1 MFTILTAFKPFQG
14 AANTHQW
21 NALRS
26 WIRACGNPEIL
37 VFSEVPGLPEVAAEL
52 GLTVVPDFPRG
63 DDGRIRVDEAFRY
76 AQKFGKYDRQFFI
89 NGDIIIMEDF
99 ALAFAAVHLPK
110 FMMIG
115 QRTDVDVE
123 YQIDFSNEGA
133 VEAARA
139 DLNQRGVLHLA
150 WGLDYFAYTRGSIPD
165 DLPPLYVGAAGWDN
179 LMIFWCRR
187 HGIPV
192 VDATEDVKIFHENH
206 ENFGMRECSSAKNN
220 LAVGSAIDKTW
231 LFDATDASH
240 WLSDGMLRTA
250 AESRLRLARN
260 ISTLPIRRN
269 WPESTRRPFRAVA
282 KITRYIGALTALPSN
297 P

>member
-1 MFTILTAFKPFQG
+1 MFTIMTAFKPFQG
-14 AANTHQW
+14 AANIHQR
-21 NALRS
+21 NALKS

-37 VFSEVPGLPEVAAEL
+37 VFGDVPGLAEVAREL
-52 GLTVVPDFPRG
+52 GLTVIPDFPKG

-76 AQKFGKYDRQFFI
+76 AQKFGKFDRQFFI
-89 NGDIIIMEDF
+89 NGDIVIMEDF
-99 ALAFAAVHLPK
+99 ATAFSCIRLPR

-115 QRTDVDVE
+115 QRTDVDVTE
-123 YQIDFSNEGA
+123 LIDFSREEG
-133 VEAARA
+133 VGRARA

-150 WGLDYFAYTRGSIPD
+150 WGLDYFAYTRGSIPE
-165 DLPPLYVGAAGWDN
+165 LPPLYVGAAAWDN

-187 HGIPV
+187 YRTPV
-192 VDATEDVKIFHENH
+192 VDATADVTIFHQNH
-206 ENFGMRECSSAKNN
+206 ENFGMRECSSAQIN
-220 LAVGSAIDKTW
+220 LALAQSIDKTW

-250 AESRLRLARN
+250 AESRMRLARN

-269 WPESTRRPFRAVA
+269 WPHAVRRPFRAVA
-282 KITRYIGALTALPSN
+282 KVTRYVGMFTALPSH